1 MTGTSPIARAGQ
13 RGCNRVMSRRS
24 HTFSRSFGTLVL
36 AGCAAIGLAVASPL
50 PARAATSLAEANADL
65 QAGKADEAM
74 SLLQSAL
81 KTNPNDAEANNLMCR
96 VEFTLQQFDQAS
108 GHCEKAVSLNPQ
120 NARYHLWLGR
130 TYGERASRASFLSA
144 FSLAKKTRDEFE
156 TSVRL
161 DPKDADALTDVGQ
174 FYEEAPGAIGGG
186 MDKAEATAKQLEAID
201 AARGHDFL
209 GEIAEHKKDVAGAEQ
224 EFKTALNGAAHPA
237 FQWMALASFYRRQQ
251 RWDDM
256 EAAVKSGYAAAGHDK
271 KAAVALFNG
280 ASTLARAN
288 RQPELAAKMFADYVA
303 SPEKTEEAAAFEA
316 LTRLAKLHKKMGDM
330 AAAKS
335 DQAAAL
341 ALAHDYKPALNA
353 LQDGK

>member
-1 MTGTSPIARAGQ
+1 MTTDCPIAFAGSAAHFGKRA
-13 RGCNRVMSRRS
+13 
-24 HTFSRSFGTLVL
+24 SFRARLGTWL
-36 AGCAAIGLAVASPL
+36 LAVSATVVTVFALPL
-50 PARAATSLAEANADL
+50 RSVGAESLTQANADL
-65 QAGKADEAM
+65 QAGKADAAV
-74 SLLQSAL
+74 SLLRDAL
-81 KTNPNDAEANNLMCR
+81 KADPNDAEANNLICR

-108 GHCEKAVSLNPQ
+108 GHCEKAVSLNSQ

-161 DPKDADALTDVGQ
+161 DPKDADALTDLGQ

-186 MDKAEATAKQLEAID
+186 MDKAEGTARQLEAID

-209 GEIAEHKKDVAGAEQ
+209 GEIAEHKKDLAGAER

-256 EAAVKSGYAAAGHDK
+256 EAAVKSGYAAAGRDK